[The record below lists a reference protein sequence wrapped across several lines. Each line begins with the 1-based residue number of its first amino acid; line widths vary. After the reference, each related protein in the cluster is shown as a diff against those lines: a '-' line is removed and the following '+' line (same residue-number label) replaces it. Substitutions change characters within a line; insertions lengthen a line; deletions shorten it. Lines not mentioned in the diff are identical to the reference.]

1 MRLTLRNIGKLCR
14 ADFETEASESQ
25 KPIIVFSYTGKT
37 EPEKNGFR
45 ASNEAEFDEHAKSV
59 PADQI

>member
-14 ADFETEASESQ
+14 ADFETEASEPQ
-25 KPIIVFSYTGKT
+25 KTIIVISYTGKT
-37 EPEKNGFR
+37 DPEKNRFR